1 MGRKISRVPALP
13 FCRWAGGK
21 RSIIE
26 HLIARVPKDIKT
38 YYEPFLGGGA
48 LFFALASRKRIRFE
62 RAYLSDTNVRLMRT
76 YAAIAK
82 HPLHVIR
89 HLSAHAQHHGKRY
102 YLQQRAKDVD
112 RLSDQALAAWFI
124 YLNKTCF
131 NGLYRVNKDNGFNV
145 PMDPS
150 KKASNILDEP
160 NLMRCAMALDSHRS
174 VFTGVRD
181 FRYVLRAKPGDF
193 VYLDPP
199 YYPISKT
206 SNFTAYGSDGFAD
219 AMHVKLRDVA
229 LTLKEKGV
237 RVLISN
243 SNAPRV
249 REIYSQ
255 GRASVFVIEEVQV
268 ARAIN
273 SKGDK
278 RGKIPDLLIT

>member
-1 MGRKISRVPALP
+1 MGRKIERVPARP
-13 FCRWAGGK
+13 PIRWAGGK
-21 RSIIE
+21 TSLLSE
-26 HLIARVPKDIKT
+26 LLARTPKDIKT
-38 YYEPFLGGGA
+38 YYEPFVGGGA
-48 LFFALASRKRIRFE
+48 LFFALASRKRVRFE

-131 NGLYRVNKDNGFNV
+131 NGLYRVNKQNEFNV

-150 KKASNILDEP
+150 KKASAICDEP
-160 NLMRCAMALDSHRS
+160 NLMRCAMVLQSERHLA
-174 VFTGVRD
+174 FTSARD
-181 FRYVLRAKPGDF
+181 FRYVVRAKPGDF
-193 VYLDPP
+193 VYFDSP
-199 YYPISKT
+199 YYPLTKT
-206 SNFTAYGSDGFAD
+206 SNFTAYGSDGFSD
-219 AMHVKLRDVA
+219 EMHVKLRDVA
-229 LTLKEKGV
+229 LVLKQNGV
-237 RVLISN
+237 RILLSN

-249 REIYSQ
+249 RELYAPAF
-255 GRASVFVIEEVQV
+255 GFVIEEVQA

-278 RGKIPDLLIT
+278 RGKIADLLIW